1 MRVQDTYKEVKTIKF
16 GENVARVYIPDLT
29 DEERERRMREIAR
42 LAGELLAKPK

>member
-29 DEERERRMREIAR
+29 DEERARRMREIAR